1 MAIRVDQKGAI
12 YLNQNQYLEELE
24 NIPAGIEDTASKAKM
39 RAILRGA
46 EGKLLHLN
54 LTRPDVAFKANLLSR
69 VPSGTDL
76 KLKVKEARELI
87 NKVKQSQVKIKFA
100 KLG

>member
-1 MAIRVDQKGAI
+1 
-12 YLNQNQYLEELE
+12 
-24 NIPAGIEDTASKAKM
+24 M
-39 RAILRGA
+39 RTILRGA

-87 NKVKQSQVKIKFA
+87 NEVKQSQGKIKFA
-100 KLG
+100 KLGRLEDLQLHVYADASFGGLAKA